1 MADNNK
7 SNAFALTDRT
17 AEFAPEDI
25 GANRAMGIISYLSWV
40 VLVPIFAA
48 KNSPYA
54 RFHANQGLILAIL
67 ESGLGIVSSILRS
80 MFNRIPV
87 VRTIFDIAGWLVGLL
102 MIPVAVYCI
111 IAFVGAIRGKA
122 MEIPFINSIKILK

>member
-7 SNAFALTDRT
+7 TNAFALTDRT
-17 AEFAPEDI
+17 DEFSPEDI
-25 GANRAMGIISYLSWV
+25 NSNRAMGIISYISWV

-67 ESGLGIVSSILRS
+67 ETGLGILSRILMA
-80 MFNRIPV
+80 MFNKVPV
-87 VRTIFDIAGWLVGLL
+87 LRWIFDVAGWLVGLL
-102 MIPVAVYCI
+102 TIPVCVYAI